1 MTVYQGEPLNILHTI
16 GVKTLYPI
24 VRIHF
29 NVTGEFDEERF
40 KRALLECTRVV
51 PELLCKYVLKDNTFV
66 SVTDGLTGVVFKG
79 LNPDAD
85 SAKWDLFRDPQLR
98 VYLNHSENGTG
109 ITIFLSHILT
119 DGAGAK
125 QLLKLIMKAYNT
137 GSLAG
142 EVNHQD
148 IKWLDK
154 LLEQH
159 RVAVKKGT
167 DHPAK
172 PLSLPELVSG
182 DAQQVRRTAHLALS
196 KALTAALIKASH
208 NTGVTLNDLFMA
220 AFGQAVQRFADT
232 DRIALACPTDMRKF
246 IAGPQQLRVANH
258 TSRYNIDVFSDV
270 NAPFADAVNAVHAAM
285 TENKQNFQCLSSV
298 KTLVENYNRY
308 PLAKLQQICEDN
320 YHVRGISYTNFGIV
334 DFQLN
339 DCTINDFDMLG
350 SYRRAPMFQVAVSTF
365 ADQIILAYAMIGT
378 DEEARLGNTV
388 MLIMRDLLANY
399 ALQFMG
405 K

>member
-29 NVTGEFDEERF
+29 NVTKGFDEERF
-40 KRALLECTRVV
+40 KQALLECAKVV

-66 SVTDGLTGVVFKG
+66 SVTDSLNGVVFEG
-79 LNPDAD
+79 LDPDTD
-85 SAKWDLFRDPQLR
+85 SAKWDLFKDPQLR
-98 VYLNHSENGTG
+98 VYLNHGEDGTD
-109 ITIFLSHILT
+109 ITIFLSHVLT

-125 QLLKLIMKAYNT
+125 QLLKLLMKAYNT
-137 GSLAG
+137 GSLEG
-142 EVNHQD
+142 ETNHQN
-148 IKWLDK
+148 IEWLDK

-159 RVAVKKGT
+159 QVKVKKGT

-172 PLSLPELVSG
+172 PLSLPELVNG
-182 DAQQVRRTAHLALS
+182 GAKQVRRTAHLTLS
-196 KALTAALIKASH
+196 ESLTAALITASH

-246 IAGPQQLRVANH
+246 IDGPQQVRVANH

-270 NAPFADAVNAVHAAM
+270 RAPFADAVNAVHDAM
-285 TENKQNFQCLSSV
+285 AKNKQDFQCLSSV

-334 DFQLN
+334 DFRLN
-339 DCTINDFDMLG
+339 DCTITDFDMLG
-350 SYRRAPMFQVAVSTF
+350 SYRRAPLFQVAVSTF
-365 ADQIILAYAMIGT
+365 DNQIVLAYAMIGT
-378 DEEARLGNTV
+378 DGEARLGNAV
-388 MLIMRDLLANY
+388 MLIMRDLLTNY
-399 ALQFMG
+399 ALQFMA